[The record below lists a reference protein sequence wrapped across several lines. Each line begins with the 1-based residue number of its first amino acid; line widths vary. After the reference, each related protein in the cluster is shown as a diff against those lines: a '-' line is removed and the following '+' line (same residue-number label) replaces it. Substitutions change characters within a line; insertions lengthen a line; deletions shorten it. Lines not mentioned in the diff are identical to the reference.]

1 MFRDVPALF
10 MTDGVPAD
18 LVRAGEPRLR
28 GARPDR
34 AVVAAATAPARGR
47 RPLLRRLAH
56 PLAT

>member
-1 MFRDVPALF
+1 MFRDVPGLF

-28 GARPDR
+28 GERRVEADT
-34 AVVAAATAPARGR
+34 AEATAAVRAR
-47 RPLLRRLAH
+47 RPLLQRLAH

>member
-10 MTDGVPAD
+10 MTDGIPAD

-28 GARPDR
+28 GARGDR
-34 AVVAAATAPARGR
+34 DVQVPATAPSRAR
-47 RPLLRRLAH
+47 RPLLQRLAH